1 MGRPRKNPLP
11 QEPSADDTWYMFL
24 VNYWVP
30 FPSSEYGGL
39 QCVIAR
45 NKEEA
50 KEVIKEV
57 AGDFML
63 ASIKDA
69 DERIDARVNKAAV
82 YALVNTQSLT
92 YPHMVRSFET

>member
-11 QEPSADDTWYMFL
+11 EHVDPSTNEQWYIYL

-39 QCVIAR
+39 QCVLAR
-45 NKEEA
+45 TKEEA
-50 KEVIKEV
+50 QAVIKEA

-63 ASIKDA
+63 GSFKDA
-69 DERIDARVNKAAV
+69 AERIEMRVNKAEV
-82 YALVNTQSLT
+82 FPVMGSYDKPYL
-92 YPHMVRSFET
+92 VRSFET

>member
-11 QEPSADDTWYMFL
+11 EHVDPNTNEQWYMYL

-39 QCVIAR
+39 QCVLAR

-50 KEVIKEV
+50 KAAIKEA
-57 AGDFML
+57 AGEFMVD
-63 ASIKDA
+63 SFKDA
-69 DERIDARVNKAAV
+69 DERIEMRINKAEV
-82 YALVNTQSLT
+82 FPVIGSYGDSHV
-92 YPHMVRSFET
+92 VRSFET

>member
-1 MGRPRKNPLP
+1 MGRPKKVLLP
-11 QEPSADDTWYMFL
+11 QEQSADDTWYMYL

-50 KEVIKEV
+50 KAVIKEE
-57 AGDFML
+57 AGDFMIH
-63 ASIKDA
+63 SFKDA
-69 DERIDARVNKAAV
+69 DERIEARLNKADV
-82 YALVNTQSLT
+82 YELAKSHGFT
-92 YPHMVRSFET
+92 YAHMRRSFET

>member
-11 QEPSADDTWYMFL
+11 EHVDPNTNEQWYMYL

-39 QCVIAR
+39 QCVLAR

-50 KEVIKEV
+50 IAVIKED
-57 AGDFML
+57 AGDFMFD
-63 ASIKDA
+63 SFKDSS
-69 DERIDARVNKAAV
+69 ERIEARVNKAEV
-82 YALVNTQSLT
+82 FPVLGSYDKPYL
-92 YPHMVRSFET
+92 VRSFET

>member
-1 MGRPRKNPLP
+1 MGRPKKVVLP
-11 QEPSADDTWYMFL
+11 QEPSADDTWYMYL

-50 KEVIKEV
+50 KAVIKEI
-57 AGDFML
+57 AGEFLLDSFH
-63 ASIKDA
+63 DA
-69 DERIDARVNKAAV
+69 DERIEARVNKASV
-82 YALVNTQSLT
+82 YELVKTQSIT
-92 YPHMVRSFET
+92 YPHMIKSFET